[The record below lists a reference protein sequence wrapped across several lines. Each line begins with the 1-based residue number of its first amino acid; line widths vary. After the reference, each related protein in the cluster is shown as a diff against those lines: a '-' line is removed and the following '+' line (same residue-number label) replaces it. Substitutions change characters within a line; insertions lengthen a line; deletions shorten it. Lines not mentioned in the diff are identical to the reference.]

1 MEYLILI
8 ICGVI
13 LAETSFLT
21 FKRFRPTRSGKRK
34 IFVDTS
40 VLIDGRILNV
50 ARTGFI
56 DGDLVILRSVL
67 RELQLLAD
75 GKDAEKRTRARA
87 GLDNVSELER
97 IIEIDTEIMDDGGR
111 GVKVDDLLLEKARE
125 YNGAVLTLD
134 YNLIKVAEA
143 EKVSTLNL
151 NDLTLALKTD
161 FKPGRRVRLKIVEK
175 GSNAGQGI
183 GHLEDGAMVVVE
195 RASNKVGKEVMVEL
209 ERLHETSAGRM
220 IFGKIVKG

>member
-8 ICGVI
+8 ICGMI
-13 LAETSFLT
+13 LVETTFLT
-21 FKRFRPTRSGKRK
+21 FKRFSPARSGKRK

-40 VLIDGRILNV
+40 ALIDGRILNV
-50 ARTGFI
+50 ARTGFV

-75 GKDAEKRTRARA
+75 GKDAEKRSRARA

-97 IIEIDTEIMDDGGR
+97 VIEINTEIMDDGGR
-111 GVKVDDLLLEKARE
+111 GMKVDDLLLEKARE
-125 YNGAVLTLD
+125 YNGVVLTLD

-143 EKVSTLNL
+143 EKVGTLNL
-151 NDLTLALKTD
+151 NDLALALKTD
-161 FKPGRRVRLKIVEK
+161 FKPGRKVRLKIIEK
-175 GSNAGQGI
+175 GSNAGQGV

-220 IFGKIVKG
+220 IFAKIVKG